1 MDSTINMTINEIN
14 RRVKSPNQSPMSILN
29 KFFFIYLK
37 KKTTITMFLSIAT
50 KKMLPCTLSMDIRS

>member
-14 RRVKSPNQSPMSILN
+14 RRLKSPNQSPMSISN
-29 KFFFIYLK
+29 KFFLFKK